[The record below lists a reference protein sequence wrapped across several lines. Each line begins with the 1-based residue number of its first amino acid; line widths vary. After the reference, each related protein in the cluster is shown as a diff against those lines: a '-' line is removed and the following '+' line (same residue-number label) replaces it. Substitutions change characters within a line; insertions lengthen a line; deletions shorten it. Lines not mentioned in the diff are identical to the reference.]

1 MARDP
6 RVRYERQSI
15 NLGAPRNYNRVFE
28 LARGSYFRWAAHD
41 DLCARTLLA
50 RCVEVLDLNPEIV
63 WCQTRV
69 GVIDKH
75 GHTLDTSGCDL
86 SGAAEVLNLEEGQS
100 PKLAY
105 SKAMRFPH
113 QRFRNVLLGN
123 NACFDIYGLIRTDVL
138 KEMTLW
144 KPFFGWDKVLL
155 SGLSLRGKCAEIP
168 EVLFY
173 FRIHEEACSAK
184 ETFEEES
191 AWSNPGESKSKLNG
205 MVRLQLLK
213 GHVQNVFEAPIGL
226 WSRANC
232 LFGVATYL
240 LQFHKWRSV
249 LLQLLGNKG
258 IGGSTR
264 KALKNRE
271 ELQATEVV

>member
-155 SGLSLRGKCAEIP
+155 SGLSLRGKCAE
-168 EVLFY
+168 VW
-173 FRIHEEACSAK
+173 A
-184 ETFEEES
+184 
-191 AWSNPGESKSKLNG
+191 
-205 MVRLQLLK
+205 
-213 GHVQNVFEAPIGL
+213 
-226 WSRANC
+226 
-232 LFGVATYL
+232 
-240 LQFHKWRSV
+240 
-249 LLQLLGNKG
+249 G
-258 IGGSTR
+258 ILYW
-264 KALKNRE
+264 A
-271 ELQATEVV
+271 